1 MALND
6 TAKNAMLN
14 ALAALVTYA
23 SLHDDAA
30 GTDGSNEI
38 SGGSYARKAVT
49 WEAAAIHVL
58 AMDVDPS
65 GPVFDVP
72 ASTTVDEVGLW
83 DDDGDPAG
91 NFYGSADV
99 DDEVFTNAGTYTVT
113 AFTITASDPA

>member
-1 MALND
+1 MAALNA
-6 TAKNAMLN
+6 TAKNLMLE
-14 ALAALVTYA
+14 ALAAVVDYA

-30 GTDGSNEI
+30 GAAGDNEI
-38 SGGSYARKAVT
+38 TGGSYARKAVT
-49 WEAAAIHVL
+49 WETAALGVL

-83 DDDGDPAG
+83 DHATTGA
-91 NFYGSADV
+91 FYGSADV

-113 AFTITASDPA
+113 EFEITASDPA